1 MIKIIGGVVTDHKGV
16 ILEAG
21 TITDDFNDNEEKV
34 LTSEGFAEY
43 VYKTKEKEQEQKT
56 VIENDMFINENG
68 EFDET
73 RAFKLNVEN
82 LKELAKR
89 LGLIEADLIKEDGSN
104 KTKKEMVK
112 LIKEKLTAED
122 ENDNG
127 DDEQEQNGQIAEI
140 LGDGSGGVID

>member
-1 MIKIIGGVVTDHKGV
+1 MIKIIGGVVTNKNGV

-43 VYKTKEKEQEQKT
+43 VYKTKEKTQEQKT
-56 VIENDMFINENG
+56 VIENDMFINEDG

-73 RAFKLNVEN
+73 RAIKLNVEK
-82 LKELAKR
+82 LKELAKKH
-89 LGLIEADLIKEDGSN
+89 GLIEADLIKEDGSN
-104 KTKKEMVK
+104 KTKKEMVE
-112 LIKEKLTAED
+112 LIKEKLTAEE

-127 DDEQEQNGQIAEI
+127 DDEQKQDEQIAEI

>member
-1 MIKIIGGVVTDHKGV
+1 
-16 ILEAG
+16 
-21 TITDDFNDNEEKV
+21 
-34 LTSEGFAEY
+34 
-43 VYKTKEKEQEQKT
+43 
-56 VIENDMFINENG
+56 MFINENG